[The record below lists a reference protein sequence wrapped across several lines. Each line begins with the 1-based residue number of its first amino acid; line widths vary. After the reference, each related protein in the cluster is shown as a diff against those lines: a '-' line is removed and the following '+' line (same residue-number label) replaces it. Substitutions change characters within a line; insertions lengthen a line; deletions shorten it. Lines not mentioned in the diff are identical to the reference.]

1 MLDEFKKLLGALGRD
16 KKSPPPVLPYQLTD
30 DPARTDSPYRPVNPS
45 ARLDVTLDEMTV
57 ESHNPNK
64 RSVERIR
71 KAIADYPN
79 QPQFYNYL
87 AHAYTNLSQPAK
99 ALEVHRKAHEKF
111 PGYLYAR
118 IGLAEKAQDE
128 GDFEEQQRLLGETM
142 RLEDL
147 YPERKI
153 FQKSEVV
160 NYYTAAGI
168 YHANLLDFERAEE
181 ALSIVNFIDEKSLA
195 AEVLGMTILSK
206 QMMRGQ
212 ENIARMNR
220 NQISLEAR
228 EFSYENQTDTPP
240 AFHHAEMDWLYEHDT
255 VLPPDKVRAILAL
268 PRETLLEDLE
278 AVLQDGIRRFDYFN
292 SQDWDGKTNTFLYHA
307 IILLGELRAVE
318 SLPAVLDQLRQG
330 DEYLEY
336 WFADWL
342 DDLFQTPLYHMGRE
356 QLDMIQDFL
365 QEPYIEAHFKSQAA
379 QVLELVGLLEPE
391 RLEEVEGKY
400 RDIIQYFLDHADD
413 QTLLDTD
420 LLAFLISDAIGLRL
434 QGLEP
439 LAREVYDRELATYGI
454 MGEWEDVENEFAED
468 TFKGNKLAWYYGDAF
483 KQYKHLQKMQERI
496 AERDRQAAERLAAE
510 SRYKISSRSS
520 PNSWTPDEP
529 LRVEKIGRNE
539 RVTVKYLDGT
549 VKKDVKYKSVEDDVV
564 AGKAVLV

>member
-1 MLDEFKKLLGALGRD
+1 MFDDFKKMMSTLGRD

-30 DPARTDSPYRPVNPS
+30 DPARTDSPYRPINPS

-64 RSVERIR
+64 RTVQRI
-71 KAIADYPN
+71 KQAIADYPN
-79 QPQFYNYL
+79 QAQFYNYL
-87 AHAYTNLSQPAK
+87 ANAYAKLNQPAK
-99 ALEVHRKAHEKF
+99 SLEAHRKAHEKF

-118 IGLAEKAQDE
+118 IGLAEKAQDNA
-128 GDFEEQQRLLGETM
+128 DFEEQRRLLGESM

-147 YPERKI
+147 YPDRKI
-153 FQKSEVV
+153 FQNAEVI

-168 YHANLLDFERAEE
+168 YHANLFDFERAKE
-181 ALSIVNFIDEKSLA
+181 ALSIVNFIDEESLA
-195 AEVLGMTILSK
+195 AEVLGMTIMSK

-212 ENIARMNR
+212 ENIAHMNR
-220 NQISLEAR
+220 NQISLEDR

-255 VLPPDKVRAILAL
+255 VLPPDRVRAILAL

-307 IILLGELRAVE
+307 IILLGELRAAE

-356 QLDMIQDFL
+356 KLDKIQDFL
-365 QEPYIEAHFKSQAA
+365 QEPYIEAHFKNQAA
-379 QVLELVGLLEPE
+379 QVFELVGLLEPE
-391 RLEEVEGKY
+391 RLEEVEQRY

-413 QTLLDTD
+413 ETLLDTD
-420 LLAFLISDAIGLRL
+420 VLAFLISDAIGLRL
-434 QGLEP
+434 QNLEP
-439 LAREVYDRELATYGI
+439 LAKEVYDRELATYGI
-454 MGEWEDVENEFAED
+454 MGEWEDVEKEFAED
-468 TFKGNKLAWYYGDAF
+468 SYGGNKLAWYYGDAF
-483 KQYKHLQKMQERI
+483 KQYEHLQKMVDDI
-496 AERDRQAAERLAAE
+496 KERDRQAAERMAAE
-510 SRYKISSRSS
+510 PRPKVSSRNS

-529 LRVEKIGRNE
+529 IRVEKIGRNE

-549 VKKDVKYKSVEDDVV
+549 VKKDIKYKSVEDDVA